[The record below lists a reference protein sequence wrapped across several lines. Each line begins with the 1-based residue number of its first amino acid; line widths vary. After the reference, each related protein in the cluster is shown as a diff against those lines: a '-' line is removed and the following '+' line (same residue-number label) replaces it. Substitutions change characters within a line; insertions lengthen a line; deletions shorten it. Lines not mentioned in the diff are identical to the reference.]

1 MYAWAKGSILVFLEV
16 FLMEPLTNRE
26 KEVALLVAQGLSNRE
41 IADKLCISI
50 KTVESHLTRIYEKL
64 GIRSRTRL
72 VKLTIQKT

>member
-1 MYAWAKGSILVFLEV
+1 
-16 FLMEPLTNRE
+16 MEPLTNRE